1 LALRAAAAAGA
12 LLKRKNE
19 IHSAEVDWVH
29 YMVPME
35 YDSQQH
41 CSTALGWNDP
51 RGCDD
56 DGEPLVAEVAAER
69 EGALMWPERFGPA
82 EIAALKASL
91 GPLAGT
97 RKNNWEIRRGAVVR
111 PARPCPAAESSVQK
125 AQAQTGERC
134 TRPRPPGGG

>member
-1 LALRAAAAAGA
+1 
-12 LLKRKNE
+12 
-19 IHSAEVDWVH
+19 
-29 YMVPME
+29 MVPME

-51 RGCDD
+51 RGFDD

-91 GPLAGT
+91 GPLYGF
-97 RKNNWEIRRGAVVR
+97 
-111 PARPCPAAESSVQK
+111 
-125 AQAQTGERC
+125 
-134 TRPRPPGGG
+134 RPPPSETATGVLLMRC

>member
-1 LALRAAAAAGA
+1 VPDQAITAERRHRRPAAAPARA

-91 GPLAGT
+91 GPLYGF
-97 RKNNWEIRRGAVVR
+97 
-111 PARPCPAAESSVQK
+111 
-125 AQAQTGERC
+125 
-134 TRPRPPGGG
+134 RPPPSETATGVLLMRC